1 MKRKDIDEKCIY
13 QEKEFSNDIVFARYI
28 NYMRKALLNRRLN
41 YLRHKKYLLEKEISM
56 SNEEWKELSNRGNSD
71 HSFFSKND
79 LKFAL
84 SKLNENQRKVIVKY
98 YYENKKIKV
107 IAEEMNINENAVKQL
122 KLRAI
127 NNLKNIWRTIMKNR
141 TRFYEI
147 LVKARTDEVSMI
159 LVIGKIMP
167 LIDKYSLNE
176 KNVIDQDLKSILIE
190 YAISVVKEEK
200 FAEKLTR

>member
-56 SNEEWKELSNRGNSD
+56 SNEEWEELSNRGNSD
-71 HSFFSKND
+71 HSFFSKRD

-84 SKLNENQRKVIVKY
+84 NKLNDHQRKVIVKY
-98 YYENKKIKV
+98 YYENKKIKI

-127 NNLKNIWRTIMKNR
+127 NNLKKYMEGN
-141 TRFYEI
+141 YE
-147 LVKARTDEVSMI
+147 K
-159 LVIGKIMP
+159 
-167 LIDKYSLNE
+167 
-176 KNVIDQDLKSILIE
+176 
-190 YAISVVKEEK
+190 
-200 FAEKLTR
+200 

>member
-56 SNEEWKELSNRGNSD
+56 SNEEWEELSNRGNSD
-71 HSFFSKND
+71 HSFFSKRD

-84 SKLNENQRKVIVKY
+84 NKLNDNQRKVIVKY
-98 YYENKKIKV
+98 YYENKKIKI
-107 IAEEMNINENAVKQL
+107 IAEEMNINENTVKQL

-127 NNLKNIWRTIMKNR
+127 NNLKKYMEGN
-141 TRFYEI
+141 YE
-147 LVKARTDEVSMI
+147 K
-159 LVIGKIMP
+159 
-167 LIDKYSLNE
+167 
-176 KNVIDQDLKSILIE
+176 
-190 YAISVVKEEK
+190 
-200 FAEKLTR
+200 

>member
-56 SNEEWKELSNRGNSD
+56 SNEEWEELSNRGNSD
-71 HSFFSKND
+71 HFFFNKSD

-98 YYENKKIKV
+98 YYENKKMKI
-107 IAEEMNINENAVKQL
+107 IAEELNMNENAVKQL

-127 NNLKNIWRTIMKNR
+127 NNLK
-141 TRFYEI
+141 
-147 LVKARTDEVSMI
+147 
-159 LVIGKIMP
+159 
-167 LIDKYSLNE
+167 KYMEGNHE
-176 KNVIDQDLKSILIE
+176 
-190 YAISVVKEEK
+190 
-200 FAEKLTR
+200 R

>member
-56 SNEEWKELSNRGNSD
+56 SNEEWEELSNRGNSD
-71 HSFFSKND
+71 HSFFSKRD

-84 SKLNENQRKVIVKY
+84 NKLNDNQRKVIVKY
-98 YYENKKIKV
+98 YYENKKIKI
-107 IAEEMNINENAVKQL
+107 IAEEMNMNENAVKQL

-127 NNLKNIWRTIMKNR
+127 NNLK
-141 TRFYEI
+141 
-147 LVKARTDEVSMI
+147 
-159 LVIGKIMP
+159 
-167 LIDKYSLNE
+167 KYMEGNHE
-176 KNVIDQDLKSILIE
+176 K
-190 YAISVVKEEK
+190 
-200 FAEKLTR
+200 

>member
-56 SNEEWKELSNRGNSD
+56 PNEEWKELSNRDNSD
-71 HSFFSKND
+71 HSFFSKSD

-127 NNLKNIWRTIMKNR
+127 NNSKKLKK
-141 TRFYEI
+141 
-147 LVKARTDEVSMI
+147 
-159 LVIGKIMP
+159 
-167 LIDKYSLNE
+167 E
-176 KNVIDQDLKSILIE
+176 KN
-190 YAISVVKEEK
+190 
-200 FAEKLTR
+200 

>member
-56 SNEEWKELSNRGNSD
+56 SNEEWKELSNRGNSG
-71 HSFFSKND
+71 HSFFDKSD

-84 SKLNENQRKVIVKY
+84 NKLNDNQRKVIVKY
-98 YYENKKIKV
+98 YYENKKIKI
-107 IAEEMNINENAVKQL
+107 IAEELNMNENAVKQL

-127 NNLKNIWRTIMKNR
+127 NNLK
-141 TRFYEI
+141 
-147 LVKARTDEVSMI
+147 
-159 LVIGKIMP
+159 
-167 LIDKYSLNE
+167 KYMEGNHE
-176 KNVIDQDLKSILIE
+176 K
-190 YAISVVKEEK
+190 
-200 FAEKLTR
+200 

>member
-71 HSFFSKND
+71 HSF
-79 LKFAL
+79 LFAL

-98 YYENKKIKV
+98 YYENKKIKI
-107 IAEEMNINENAVKQL
+107 IAEELNMNENAVKQL

-127 NNLKNIWRTIMKNR
+127 NNLK
-141 TRFYEI
+141 
-147 LVKARTDEVSMI
+147 
-159 LVIGKIMP
+159 
-167 LIDKYSLNE
+167 KYMEGNHE
-176 KNVIDQDLKSILIE
+176 K
-190 YAISVVKEEK
+190 
-200 FAEKLTR
+200 